1 MNTPESMKAELA
13 AWNNGAGI
21 DLESWIGCEGRFSLA
36 VGYAS
41 IFWPTFTLIEG
52 YILPQGVSEGSLRS
66 WEQGGRSRQS
76 IEWVINHVHIADI
89 HYGRED
95 ISIDKLLVIGNVLK
109 EIYEA
114 KLAWQFPDRPCLVGT
129 CDPGRSR

>member
-41 IFWPTFTLIEG
+41 IFWPAFTLIEG
-52 YILPQGVSEGSLRS
+52 YILPQGFQKVLSVAGNRVEEPTIDRVGYEPRS
-66 WEQGGRSRQS
+66 HR
-76 IEWVINHVHIADI
+76 
-89 HYGRED
+89 
-95 ISIDKLLVIGNVLK
+95 
-109 EIYEA
+109 
-114 KLAWQFPDRPCLVGT
+114 
-129 CDPGRSR
+129 